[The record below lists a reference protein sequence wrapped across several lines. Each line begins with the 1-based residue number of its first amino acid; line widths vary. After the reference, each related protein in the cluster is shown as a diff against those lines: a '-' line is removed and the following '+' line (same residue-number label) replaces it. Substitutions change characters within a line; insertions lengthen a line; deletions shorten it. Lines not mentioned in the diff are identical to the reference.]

1 VLKSDSEGKEGTRDV
16 FCELDPEDADGVV
29 GLMRRIEGLHDGD
42 VTTVIDGTL
51 LFFVAGSYV
60 EGDVIYCPSGVKPM
74 YSNVSFS
81 ASASVQTQTT
91 FPAPASQIGEQT
103 VLMVRAVFNDIQPSK
118 SASELSDEVF
128 GTGTDPVNM
137 KSQFAAC
144 SDSKFTTEPYSGTI
158 NTKSISNGVYEVSLS
173 TSATGRDSSA
183 LQSEITTQLGND
195 FGSSSWR
202 SSNGIELVMYCLP
215 IDDFTAYAYVPG
227 TLSVYS
233 DTWCT
238 SMSGHMHEVGH
249 VSSLS

>member
-1 VLKSDSEGKEGTRDV
+1 VLRSDSEGKEGTRDV

-74 YSNVSFS
+74 YSNVSFF

-91 FPAPASQIGEQT
+91 FPAPASQTGEQT
-103 VLMVRAVFNDIQPSK
+103 VLMVRAVFTDTQPTN

-128 GTGTDPVNM
+128 GSGSDPVNM

-144 SDSKFTTEPYSGTI
+144 SDNKFTTEPYSGTI
-158 NTKSISNGVYEVSLS
+158 NSIAITNGVYEVSLS
-173 TSATGRDSSA
+173 STTTGKSKNS
-183 LQSEITTQLGND
+183 LESEITTQLNVD
-195 FGSSSWR
+195 FGSSWTTIY
-202 SSNGIELVMYCLP
+202 GIELVMYCLP

-227 TLSVYS
+227 YLSIYS
-233 DTWCT
+233 NSWC
-238 SMSGHMHEVGH
+238 SYMSGHIHEIGH

>member
-1 VLKSDSEGKEGTRDV
+1 MRRSDSEGEDGTRDL

-60 EGDVIYCPSGVKPM
+60 EGDVVYCPSGVKPM

-81 ASASVQTQTT
+81 ASASVQPQMT
-91 FPAPASQIGEQT
+91 FPAPASQTGVQT

-118 SASELSDEVF
+118 STSELSDEVF

-144 SDSKFTTEPYSGTI
+144 SYNKFTTEPYSGTI
-158 NTKSISNGVYEVSLS
+158 NSTAITNGVYEVSVSS
-173 TSATGRDSSA
+173 TTTGKSKFS
-183 LQSEITTQLGND
+183 LESEITTQLNVD
-195 FGSSSWR
+195 FGSSWR
-202 SSNGIELVMYCLP
+202 TIYGIELVMYCLP
-215 IDDFTAYAYVPG
+215 TDDFTAYAYVPG

-233 DTWCT
+233 NTWCT
-238 SMSGHMHEVGH
+238 LMSGHLHEVGH